1 MRAVDWKDEHGRRR
15 RSLVKDKDSDS
26 AAPKGLPIEPPDIYN
41 GIDWNAVKDEIAN
54 MLYEQ
59 QLYTWQDVMNN
70 QQAFGAA
77 QSVIKRHLVNLYK
90 AQKA

>member
-1 MRAVDWKDEHGRRR
+1 MRRVDWTDEQGRRR
-15 RSLVKDKDSDS
+15 RSLIKDSDPDS
-26 AAPKGLPIEPPDIYN
+26 VAPRGIPVEPPDIYN
-41 GIDWNAVKDEIAN
+41 GIDWDAVKAEIAS

-59 QLYTWQDVMNN
+59 QLYTWQDVISN

-90 AQKA
+90 QQG